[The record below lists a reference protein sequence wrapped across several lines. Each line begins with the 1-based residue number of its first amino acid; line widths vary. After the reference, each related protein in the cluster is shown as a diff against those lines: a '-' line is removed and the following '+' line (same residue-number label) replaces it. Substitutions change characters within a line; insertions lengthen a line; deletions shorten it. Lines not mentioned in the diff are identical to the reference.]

1 MKFNLH
7 PRVVFV
13 SFLLLLPCV
22 TNAQWYNRMEV
33 GYSYVTATAH
43 FSGKSG
49 FYDLNDNRIGDTTVN
64 RNISAKA
71 GAGYSLG
78 LYVPLKRVGKKNMW
92 AVDMAIVYNEF
103 IWEGLNQG
111 YSADGSYFSVSG
123 FPDLFGVTVSVGAPV
138 SIDYKIGTDAI
149 CSKKRRF
156 GCTFG
161 AGVIPTYNLTALVGV
176 DGAGIGAG
184 MSVNPFVKGEVAI
197 FGGICWKLRCIY
209 SFGNVPYIDLT
220 KNDLA
225 FTSGPFKVTGKS
237 NMMLSLVIMPFA
249 WHWKDETW
257 YNVRGRYNPYQ

>member
-78 LYVPLKRVGKKNMW
+78 LYVPLKRGWEEKYVGRGYGYC
-92 AVDMAIVYNEF
+92 VQRVYLGRAQP
-103 IWEGLNQG
+103 GL
-111 YSADGSYFSVSG
+111 
-123 FPDLFGVTVSVGAPV
+123 
-138 SIDYKIGTDAI
+138 
-149 CSKKRRF
+149 
-156 GCTFG
+156 
-161 AGVIPTYNLTALVGV
+161 
-176 DGAGIGAG
+176 
-184 MSVNPFVKGEVAI
+184 
-197 FGGICWKLRCIY
+197 
-209 SFGNVPYIDLT
+209 
-220 KNDLA
+220 
-225 FTSGPFKVTGKS
+225 
-237 NMMLSLVIMPFA
+237 
-249 WHWKDETW
+249 
-257 YNVRGRYNPYQ
+257 

>member
-1 MKFNLH
+1 MKFNLQTNL
-7 PRVVFV
+7 VLVA
-13 SFLLLLPCV
+13 FLILLPSASK
-22 TNAQWYNRMEV
+22 AQWYNRMEI
-33 GYSYVTATAH
+33 GYSYVTASAE
-43 FSGKSG
+43 FKGKSG
-49 FYDLNDNRIGDTTVN
+49 FYDADLNYKGDTSVT
-64 RNISAKA
+64 RTIKAKA

-92 AVDMAIVYNEF
+92 AIDMGLVYNEF

-111 YSADGSYFSVSG
+111 YTTDGTYINVSG
-123 FPDLFGVTVSVGAPV
+123 FPDLFGFTVSIGAPV

-161 AGVIPTYNLTALVGV
+161 AGVIPTYNLTALVGI
-176 DGAGIGAG
+176 DGAGVGAG

-197 FGGICWKLRCIY
+197 FGGICWKIRGIY

-225 FTSGPFKVTGKS
+225 FTSGPFKVTGKL
-237 NMMLSLVIMPFA
+237 NMMLSLIIMPFA
-249 WHWKDETW
+249 WHWKEETW
-257 YNVRGRYNPYQ
+257 YNTHGRYNPYL